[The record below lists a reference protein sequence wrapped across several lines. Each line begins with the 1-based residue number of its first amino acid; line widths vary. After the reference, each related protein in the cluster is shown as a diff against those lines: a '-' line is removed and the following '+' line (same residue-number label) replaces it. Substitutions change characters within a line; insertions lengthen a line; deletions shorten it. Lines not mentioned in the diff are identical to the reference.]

1 MLYCF
6 RSEKSY
12 EKQSFLQLLRQ
23 GLPSGNCG
31 LREKAI
37 LPQFSCKFTADGNKY
52 SFEKIEQNLLFVNI
66 YCQNKRICGL

>member
-6 RSEKSY
+6 RSEKCY
-12 EKQSFLQLLRQ
+12 EKQSFLRLLRQ

-37 LPQFSCKFTADGNKY
+37 RHPFLCGFAADGNKY
-52 SFEKIEQNLLFVNI
+52 SFEKIEQILL
-66 YCQNKRICGL
+66 L